1 MSLSRVF
8 VANRGEIALR
18 IIRACRALGIETVA
32 AVSEADRNSLVAR
45 AADRS
50 ICVGPARATDS
61 YLKVEAIISA
71 ALGAGADALHPG
83 YGFLAERPEL
93 AEACAKNSIKFIGPQ
108 ADSIRRMGNKI
119 RARTLVKEYGIPIV
133 EGSEKVHNLKEA
145 TAQAELIGFPVL
157 IKAAAGGGGRGM
169 KIVARDGEL
178 QGAFEMA
185 SAEARAAFGDPTLYL
200 ERYIANARHIEVQIL
215 GDRHGNVI
223 HVGERDCSL
232 QRRHQK
238 VIEEAPAAA
247 ISPKLRE
254 EIQNAAV
261 TIAKKIRYENAGTME
276 FILDQDAGRFYFLE
290 MNTRIQVEHP
300 VTEAISGMDLVQE
313 QLRIAGGEPLSH
325 SQSEVKLSGHA
336 IECRITAESA
346 AHGFR
351 PCPGLITAWQPP
363 EGDDIRVDSH
373 CHTGYRVPPFYD
385 SLLGKLIVR
394 GKNRVETVGKMQ
406 EALEDFLVTGIE
418 TTIPF
423 LRFITQRLEYV
434 KGEVNTRWLESALAA
449 SPFRSVEVA
458 AFAAI

>member
-1 MSLSRVF
+1 MSLCRVF

-18 IIRACRALGIETVA
+18 VIRACRALGIETVA
-32 AVSEADRNSLVAR
+32 AVSEADKDSLVAR

-50 ICVGPARATDS
+50 ICVGPSRPTDS
-61 YLKVEAIISA
+61 YLKVEAIVSA
-71 ALGAGADALHPG
+71 ALGTVCDALHPG

-93 AEACAKNSIKFIGPQ
+93 AEACEKNGVKFIGPQ
-108 ADSIRRMGNKI
+108 AESIRRIGNKLWA
-119 RARTLVKEYGIPIV
+119 RALVKGYGIPIV
-133 EGSEKVHNLKEA
+133 EGSEKVHNFKEA
-145 TAQAELIGFPVL
+145 TVEAEAIGFPVL

-169 KIVARDGEL
+169 KIVTSANEL

-215 GDRHGNVI
+215 GDRHGDVI

-276 FILDQDAGRFYFLE
+276 FILDRDAGRFYFLE

-313 QLRIAGGEPLSH
+313 QLRIAAGERLSR
-325 SQSEVKLSGHA
+325 SQSEVKFSGHA

-351 PCPGLITAWQPP
+351 PCPGLITAWRPP
-363 EGDDIRVDSH
+363 EGADIRVDTH

-385 SLLGKLIVR
+385 SLLGKLIVH
-394 GKNRVETVGKMQ
+394 GANRVEAVGRMQ
-406 EALEDFLVTGIE
+406 EALEEFLVTGIE

-434 KGEVNTRWLESALAA
+434 KGEVNTRWLESVLATSPFLAA
-449 SPFRSVEVA
+449 EGEA
-458 AFAAI
+458 AMT